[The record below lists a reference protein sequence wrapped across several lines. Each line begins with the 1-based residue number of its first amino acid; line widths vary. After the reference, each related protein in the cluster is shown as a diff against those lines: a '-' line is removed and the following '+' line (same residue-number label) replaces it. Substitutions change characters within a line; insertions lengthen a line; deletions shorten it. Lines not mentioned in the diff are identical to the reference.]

1 MCYNGNVSVYTWIA
15 TLDEVIDKV
24 TSCIIPRSP
33 LLPPKPLQLPSSFT
47 THGLELIAQESNVDS
62 NNIEFSWKGLKLTF
76 NTATTFTVGVVGAG
90 HIVLPDN
97 TELVTA
103 LYYIGFNTDEE
114 TTSCDVWMELQ
125 HCACVVKDYSQNTKL
140 RFVVTQLPTK
150 SLPYKLYLCTDK
162 MSAIKTISSLSGMIR
177 LPCLSSRHGYLVGIV
192 KPWSRYFIFAN
203 SNSRSKYYLRALVH
217 SVGDGE
223 YEMHIV
229 VVKKVD
235 PIMQVQFFLS
245 C

>member
-1 MCYNGNVSVYTWIA
+1 M
-15 TLDEVIDKV
+15 

-33 LLPPKPLQLPSSFT
+33 LLQLPPPKPLQLPGSFM
-47 THGLELIAQESNVDS
+47 THGLDLIAQESS
-62 NNIEFSWKGLKLTF
+62 SNIEFSWKGLKLTF

-90 HIVLPDN
+90 HIVLPDG

-103 LYYIGFNTDEE
+103 LYYISFNTEEE

-125 HCACVVKDYSQNTKL
+125 HCACVVKDNSQNAKL
-140 RFVVTQLPTK
+140 RFVVTKLPTK
-150 SLPYKLYLCTDK
+150 SLPYKLSLCTEK
-162 MSAIKTISSLSGMIR
+162 MSAFRTISSLSGIMH

-235 PIMQVQFFLS
+235 PIMQVPFLWS
-245 C
+245 CSIRNT

>member
-1 MCYNGNVSVYTWIA
+1 M
-15 TLDEVIDKV
+15 
-24 TSCIIPRSP
+24 
-33 LLPPKPLQLPSSFT
+33 
-47 THGLELIAQESNVDS
+47 
-62 NNIEFSWKGLKLTF
+62 
-76 NTATTFTVGVVGAG
+76 
-90 HIVLPDN
+90 LPDN

-103 LYYIGFNTDEE
+103 LYYIGFNTEGE

-150 SLPYKLYLCTDK
+150 FLPYKLSLCTEK
-162 MSAIKTISSLSGMIR
+162 MSAISSLSGMVR
-177 LPCLSSRHGYLVGIV
+177 LPCLSSKHGYLVGIV
-192 KPWSRYFIFAN
+192 KPWSRYFIFAS

-217 SVGDGE
+217 SVGDDE

-235 PIMQVQFFLS
+235 PIMQVQFL
-245 C
+245 